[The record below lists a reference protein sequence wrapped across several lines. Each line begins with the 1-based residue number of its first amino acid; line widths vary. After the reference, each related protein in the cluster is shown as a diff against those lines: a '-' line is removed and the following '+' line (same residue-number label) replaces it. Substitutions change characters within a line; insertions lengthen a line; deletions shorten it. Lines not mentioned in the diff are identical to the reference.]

1 MMRFSFLAGLAIL
14 TAACAPQRVPVVFD
28 LRRASESEIPS
39 SEAATATELKYSP
52 VSTASAAILGCDA
65 TPSSP
70 VCNVATP
77 TAEEDSAFRAEG
89 VRLTFHA
96 DARCRRLGAA
106 IIANESG
113 VMMYRKAVVRLSRGE
128 AMYGVGHAYELDN
141 AWMVRI
147 ARSIDDLNE
156 RTLAEKTRTLRHEMS
171 HTIGAT
177 ESSALGWS
185 AEDYASRCG

>member
-1 MMRFSFLAGLAIL
+1 MQRISFFTGLLIL
-14 TAACAPQRVPVVFD
+14 TAACAPARVPVVFD
-28 LRRASESEIPS
+28 LRRVSEPEATTDAKASNDLEY
-39 SEAATATELKYSP
+39 TP

-70 VCNVATP
+70 VCNIAAP

-96 DARCRRLGAA
+96 DSRCRKLGAA

-113 VMMYRKAVVRLSRGE
+113 VMMYRKAVVRWSRGQT
-128 AMYGVGHAYELDN
+128 MYGVGHAYELDDS
-141 AWMVRI
+141 WMVRI
-147 ARSIDDLNE
+147 ARSIDDLNQ
-156 RTLAEKTRTLRHEMS
+156 RTLEEKTRTLRHEMS

-185 AEDYASRCG
+185 AEDYASRCA

>member
-1 MMRFSFLAGLAIL
+1 MQRTSLLTVLLIL
-14 TAACAPQRVPVVFD
+14 TAACAPPRVPVVFD
-28 LRRASESEIPS
+28 LRRATEPELTSTEST
-39 SEAATATELKYSP
+39 AANDLEYTP

-70 VCNVATP
+70 VCNVASP
-77 TAEEDSAFRAEG
+77 SAEEDSAFQAEG

-96 DARCRRLGAA
+96 DARCRKLGAA
-106 IIANESG
+106 IMASESG
-113 VMMYRKAVVRLSRGE
+113 VMMYRKAVVRWSRGQT
-128 AMYGVGHAYELDN
+128 MYGVGHAYELGD

-156 RTLAEKTRTLRHEMS
+156 RTLEEKTRTLRHEMS

-185 AEDYASRCG
+185 AEDYASRCA

>member
-1 MMRFSFLAGLAIL
+1 MHRISFFSGLLIL
-14 TAACAPQRVPVVFD
+14 TQACAPQRVPVVFD
-28 LRRASESEIPS
+28 LRRASESEV
-39 SEAATATELKYSP
+39 TTEGMASADLEYTP
-52 VSTASAAILGCDA
+52 VSTASAAVLGCAA

-96 DARCRRLGAA
+96 DARCRKLGAA

-113 VMMYRKAVVRLSRGE
+113 VMMYRKAVVRWSRGQT
-128 AMYGVGHAYELDN
+128 MYGVGHAYELDDS
-141 AWMVRI
+141 WMVRI

-156 RTLAEKTRTLRHEMS
+156 RTLEEKTRTLRHEMS

-185 AEDYASRCG
+185 AEDYASRCA

>member
-1 MMRFSFLAGLAIL
+1 MYRLSFITGLMIL

-28 LRRASESEIPS
+28 LRRAPEP
-39 SEAATATELKYSP
+39 EATSNETAAAADLEYAP
-52 VSTASAAILGCDA
+52 VSTASAAILGCAA

-96 DARCRRLGAA
+96 DSRCRKLGAA

-113 VMMYRKAVVRLSRGE
+113 VMMYRKALVRWSRGQT
-128 AMYGVGHAYELDN
+128 MYGVGHAYELDDN
-141 AWMVRI
+141 WMVRI

-177 ESSALGWS
+177 ESSASGWS
-185 AEDYASRCG
+185 AEDYASRCA

>member
-1 MMRFSFLAGLAIL
+1 MRGLSFFTGLVILA
-14 TAACAPQRVPVVFD
+14 AACAPQRVPVVFD
-28 LRRASESEIPS
+28 LRRASEHEATSNETK
-39 SEAATATELKYSP
+39 AATDLEYAP

-70 VCNVATP
+70 VCNIATP

-96 DARCRRLGAA
+96 DARCRKLGAA

-113 VMMYRKAVVRLSRGE
+113 VMMYRKAVVRWSRGQT
-128 AMYGVGHAYELDN
+128 MYGVGHAYELDDS
-141 AWMVRI
+141 WMVRI

-156 RTLAEKTRTLRHEMS
+156 RTLEEKTRTLRHEMS

-177 ESSALGWS
+177 ESSAVGWS
-185 AEDYASRCG
+185 AEDYASRCA

>member
-1 MMRFSFLAGLAIL
+1 MRGLFFFTGLVVL
-14 TAACAPQRVPVVFD
+14 TGACAPQRVPVVFD
-28 LRRASESEIPS
+28 LRRASEPEAKPSETK
-39 SEAATATELKYSP
+39 AATDLEYAP

-70 VCNVATP
+70 VCNIATP

-96 DARCRRLGAA
+96 DARCRKLGAA

-113 VMMYRKAVVRLSRGE
+113 VMMYRKAVVRWSRGQT
-128 AMYGVGHAYELDN
+128 MYGVGHAYELDDS
-141 AWMVRI
+141 WMVRI

-156 RTLAEKTRTLRHEMS
+156 RTLEEKTRTLRHEMS

-177 ESSALGWS
+177 ESSAIGWS
-185 AEDYASRCG
+185 AEDYASRCA